1 MAHDDPTAE
10 ESAGTSLP
18 AAEDLTGTA
27 AFHRQV
33 DAIAEDRGLA
43 PQQVGGPA
51 HLANMPDVTP
61 AAFVALAG
69 IVDCL
74 LDADLRTTDGARTTG
89 RDETDDG

>member
-1 MAHDDPTAE
+1 MAQHDPNAD
-10 ESAGTSLP
+10 ESGGGALP
-18 AAEDLTGTA
+18 ATGDLTGTA

-43 PQQVGGPA
+43 PQQVGGA
-51 HLANMPDVTP
+51 GHLANMPAVTP

-69 IVDCL
+69 IFDCL
-74 LDADLRTTDGARTTG
+74 LDADLKTMDGAPTTE